1 MKVLVVLNDPPYGN
15 ERSYN
20 GLRLARSL
28 SFTDDAEV
36 RVFLLG
42 DAVGCAVSNQKVPE
56 GFYHLDRM
64 LESTARHGAE
74 IGCCGT
80 CIDARGIEEERLVK
94 GAHRSSMEELT
105 AWVGWADKVVNF

>member
-1 MKVLVVLNDPPYGN
+1 MKVLVVLNDPPYGS

-28 SFTDDAEV
+28 SSTDAEV
-36 RVFLLG
+36 RIFLLG

-56 GFYHLDRM
+56 GFYHLERM
-64 LESTARHGAE
+64 LESTARHGAD

-80 CIDARGIEEERLVK
+80 CMDARGISEERLVK
-94 GAHRSSMEELT
+94 GSHRSSMDELT
-105 AWVGWADKVVNF
+105 EWVGWADKVVNF